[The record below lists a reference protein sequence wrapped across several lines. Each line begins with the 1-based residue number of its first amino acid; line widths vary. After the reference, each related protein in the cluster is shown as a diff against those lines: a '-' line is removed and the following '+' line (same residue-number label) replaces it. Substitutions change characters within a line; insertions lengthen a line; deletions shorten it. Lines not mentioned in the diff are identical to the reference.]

1 VTEPDDPGLLERA
14 REGDPAAFD
23 EIVDRYER
31 RVFAVALRIVRNS
44 DDARDVTQEVF
55 VTAMRALKGFRGD
68 AQLSTWFHRVT
79 VNASL
84 DLVRKRRRREH
95 SSVDELTDQ
104 PAGEPGPEAE
114 AIVAVR
120 AREVHKALGALPP
133 DQRALIVMHDL
144 QDLDY
149 AECAETLGIPLGTV
163 KSRLHRAR
171 LALARQLG
179 HLREGEPTGD
189 HGPLRYE

>member
-31 RVFAVALRIVRNS
+31 RVFAVALRIVRNN

-55 VTAMRALKGFRGD
+55 VTALRALKGFRGD

-114 AIVAVR
+114 AIAAVR
-120 AREVHKALGALPP
+120 AREVHKALGALAP

-144 QDLDY
+144 HDLDY
-149 AECAETLGIPLGTV
+149 AECAEALGIPLGTV

>member
-1 VTEPDDPGLLERA
+1 MTEPDDPGLLERA
-14 REGDPAAFD
+14 RNGDPAAFD
-23 EIVDRYER
+23 QIVDLYER
-31 RVFAVALRIVRNS
+31 RVFAVAMRIVRNH

-55 VTAMRALKGFRGD
+55 VTALRAIKGFRGD

-84 DLVRKRRRREH
+84 DLVRKRKRREH
-95 SSVDELTDQ
+95 SSVDELADQ

-114 AIVAVR
+114 AIAAVR
-120 AREVHKALGALPP
+120 AREVHRALGSLPP
-133 DQRALIVMHDL
+133 DQRALIVLHDL

-149 AECAETLGIPLGTV
+149 AACAEALGIPLGTV

-179 HLREGEPTGD
+179 HLREGEPTGGP
-189 HGPLRYE
+189 GPLRYE